1 VQTSPPK
8 AREVRNRSENAI
20 FFMAPKYREILKHL
34 SRMCYDV
41 AMKVGDLVRF
51 NPVYMFYD
59 YTTEEFGH
67 YYPLFKNPRTSSGR
81 ANGRAIGLNDV
92 CIVLEIMDEV
102 ISDDLSI
109 PWCRILLPG
118 GGDGW
123 MESRHLLR
131 ESQRGCK

>member
-1 VQTSPPK
+1 
-8 AREVRNRSENAI
+8 
-20 FFMAPKYREILKHL
+20 
-34 SRMCYDV
+34 MCYDV